1 MTDWYYHEPGQ
12 GRVGPL
18 SADEMRQ
25 RYRQRRIAR
34 DTLAWHEGLREWQP
48 VERLIEEL
56 GLSGV
61 QPDASLPPPV
71 PSRPAAATASHAGP
85 MRAAAPPPTNR
96 VGCIIIAIV
105 LGVVGLF
112 LLGILAAIALP
123 AYQQYVERSKAARTG
138 QAAPQGQ
145 TAPQEQTPPP
155 SVQQKVATFD
165 AERMAN
171 TDTLA
176 RELVT
181 VAMREFYAANS
192 NTCPDTFEFETLQA
206 RHSRYQGNEDDGWF
220 GIDPARPGGSQC
232 AYEVR
237 FYGLGPEVLD
247 KTLRY
252 EVNITGDEVAIVCRN
267 QTLPSGYLPPH
278 CHVI

>member
-181 VAMREFYAANS
+181 VAMREFYAANG
-192 NTCPDTFEFETLQA
+192 NTCPDTFEFETLQV

>member
-61 QPDASLPPPV
+61 KPDASLPPPV

-85 MRAAAPPPTNR
+85 MRAAAQPPSNR
-96 VGCIIIAIV
+96 TGCIIAAIV
-105 LGVVGLF
+105 IAVLGLF
-112 LLGILAAIALP
+112 AVGILAAIALP
-123 AYQQYVERSKAARTG
+123 AYQDYVKRSKAAQQG
-138 QAAPQGQ
+138 QAAPPDASSLPQK
-145 TAPQEQTPPP
+145 APQ
-155 SVQQKVATFD
+155 KIHTFD
-165 AERMAN
+165 AERMAK
-171 TDTLA
+171 TDALA

-181 VAMREFYAANS
+181 VAMREFYAANG
-192 NTCPDTFEFETLQA
+192 NVCPDTFEFERVQV
-206 RHSRYQGNEDDGWF
+206 RYPRYQGNEDDGWF
-220 GIDPARPGGSQC
+220 GIDPAQPNGSQC
-232 AYEVR
+232 AYSVR
-237 FYGLGPEVLD
+237 FFGLGPEVLD

-252 EVNITGDEVAIVCRN
+252 EVNISGDEVAIVCRN

-278 CHVI
+278 CHVV